1 MEEYR
6 ICEKCSHKNK
16 INASF
21 CAECGD
27 NIEHIMITDKESP
40 GCNIDNTEQNKK
52 LSQKSVK
59 DPVKVKI
66 CDICKTKNKVRA
78 STCKKC
84 DNNLF
89 YAKAVVIRENT
100 QIKSQQKLETK
111 SQSLSA
117 SDKLNSSNTQEVSSR
132 NTTVMPRLAFI
143 GLHDKFKISIPAT
156 GGILGREGIGA
167 KYLNKSDYVSRQHIS
182 LSYLDAAWVMT
193 VLGSNPTMVNGDAI
207 EKGIQYSLS
216 DGDLVCMA
224 DMEFKVKLG

>member
-27 NIEHIMITDKESP
+27 SIEHIMITDEDSP
-40 GCNIDNTEQNKK
+40 DFALYNAEQNKE

-59 DPVKVKI
+59 DSVKVKI
-66 CDICKTKNKVRA
+66 CDVCQNKNKVRA
-78 STCKKC
+78 STCKC
-84 DNNLF
+84 GNNLF
-89 YAKAVVIRENT
+89 NTKAVIIRENT
-100 QIKSQQKLETK
+100 QIKSQQKLQSK
-111 SQSLSA
+111 SQSLSV
-117 SDKLNSSNTQEVSSR
+117 SDKLTSSNTQEISSR
-132 NTTVMPRLAFI
+132 STTVMPRLVFI
-143 GLHDKFKISIPAT
+143 GLHDKSKILIPAT

-182 LSYLDAAWVMT
+182 LSYLDAEWVMT

-207 EKGIQYSLS
+207 EKGIQYTLS
-216 DGDLVCMA
+216 NGDLVCMA
-224 DMEFKVKLG
+224 DIEFKVVLG